1 MTLDIAKESL
11 TFEGVKAGA
20 LTNITADNFSL
31 TNIARGQIATNWF
44 DATAQTVEDGATL
57 FTLVFKVNQ
66 TGSRLSEVLA
76 ITSDMIRAE
85 AYTDDWFY
93 NGIGL
98 AFEENL
104 AIEEPFE
111 LFQNKPNPFRSET
124 VISFNLPENAPATV
138 RFFDFSGRLVHQIK
152 GDYTRGMNNI
162 TVRKN
167 ELSASGVLY
176 YELSTIG
183 FTARKK
189 MIVLE

>member
-1 MTLDIAKESL
+1 MRTETAATDRNKDFTFQVTEQLLTAGTYVEIPFKANNFNDIRGYQMTLDIAKESL

-20 LTNITADNFSL
+20 LTNITADNFSF

-66 TGSRLSEVLA
+66 TGNRLSEVLA

-98 AFEENL
+98 EFEEN
-104 AIEEPFE
+104 
-111 LFQNKPNPFRSET
+111 
-124 VISFNLPENAPATV
+124 
-138 RFFDFSGRLVHQIK
+138 
-152 GDYTRGMNNI
+152 
-162 TVRKN
+162 
-167 ELSASGVLY
+167 
-176 YELSTIG
+176 
-183 FTARKK
+183 
-189 MIVLE
+189 